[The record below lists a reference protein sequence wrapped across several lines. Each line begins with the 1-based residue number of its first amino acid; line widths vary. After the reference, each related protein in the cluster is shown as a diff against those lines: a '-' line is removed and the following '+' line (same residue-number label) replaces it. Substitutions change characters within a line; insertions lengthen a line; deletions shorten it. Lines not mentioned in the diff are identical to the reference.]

1 MRGRTPAEGEGFGRG
16 AEGQNERARVPARVV
31 RSRARG
37 TTTETATSTRL
48 GALPSLEA
56 RRGVAPRREACPAE
70 KAVAGPLL
78 TEEMGSCSS
87 KPGEVGAMPQQGSGS
102 AAPVDPQAIEAVRAS
117 ANALHPKP
125 ATPERPV
132 SPGYDRRVVSHD
144 ASKKPPAARAIVPEP
159 FGFDEPVAP
168 GPRELPPTPVA
179 PRAAR
184 ADDDAWPPRLDVE
197 DARLAR
203 HGEIPPGA
211 TNAGVESP
219 SDLAR
224 DQPDH
229 DDLSPRTPGGGPLT
243 LKRARELRADPSSA
257 ADANPTTS
265 AQAAADAD
273 AAATRTAG
281 VRWPDPDSDGVLMYS
296 VDGTVSMVR
305 VNASPLP
312 GARSTRPGS
321 RQRPL
326 PGATTTTTTTTTSS
340 RPESREFVSR
350 PSTRGDDGGRA
361 RTPRLTAAEVM
372 GAMSGRDAMPAA
384 RDARTNAAPAPQPRD
399 AFGDR
404 DARLSDFSDDE
415 PEETLAMARER
426 ARYEEGI
433 GLDDEEGLFGDDAP
447 REERTVG
454 ARARGETASTTA
466 ATAATWRPGA
476 ALRVAPAEPERKKSP
491 LELELEQWGV
501 RLPSADETDAET
513 DADGD
518 VADEVEASALADE
531 TETEE
536 KEGKT
541 TRSDEAAAATADD
554 SAGTNASGELPESPA
569 LPARPKSRAAWEP
582 LETLESIDGSGAE
595 GWFAG
600 QAAARPRTAAA
611 AAAAAADAEAD
622 AFAFAFASEF
632 ARPTTAPTRVAFA
645 RETLPNDDSYTNS
658 NGSGALTGTGTV
670 NGSGNAAVVAAAA
683 AMEAAA
689 EAAEKAAAAAE
700 TSSSPY
706 GSETSADENAPS
718 GNAVGVVRARPP
730 PANDASADA
739 SDDETDAPTLAS
751 LRKSMKEKEAANRPP
766 TSRPPT
772 RPPGVLKE
780 RREFAPAPAEE
791 DPDGGAVDLRLRPPA
806 IAQALDDAPGGP
818 AAAAAREASSPRAG
832 ESASEPF
839 ERPILRPRSRPG
851 SAGSTRSEDPS
862 IDAGVPFQSRGDSP
876 TSVAGTLKAET
887 LRAYESAGAS
897 AAAASGGASEN
908 AASARRLERRKS
920 RIPTPTFDASP
931 RDPSPR
937 AANLHSKLPPP
948 PGRLIA
954 PAAKEATR
962 DPPDASSSAAAAAT
976 ATSASAKSATRTKAS
991 DRPSAT
997 VRSAAR
1003 PTSARPASRPAS
1015 STGTARL
1022 KSTAAAGYVGSGL
1035 KTDTRTGVGAGVGTV
1050 AGTVAGTVEGTVKAE
1065 DPAKRKETYRNR
1077 LHSHRIVGRKEDAG
1091 AAAAEAGAEED
1102 GPVPSTTPVKLRKPP
1117 AAPADGSRSLDA
1129 AAVPALSK
1137 AEEARN
1143 RLRGSRQR
1151 RSSSGASSFA
1161 AAEESRDAVSLSSGG
1176 AEAAAAAAKLADK
1189 LGSVTGIKPRSS
1201 MPNFPIKSK
1210 AGDGAAKRAAAFES
1224 AERAAAERASA
1235 AAAAAPPPPPPEDH
1249 VPGLDEAELVLRLGS
1264 LADAEQLAVARA
1276 AVARMTELLEDVHGT
1291 SRNLRCEPQN
1301 VYGHLLHRIGQPVD
1315 RESRELPL
1323 ERALGRDKVL
1333 EMVAVTTE
1341 MRGLLRIKVQDN
1353 NDLRLAATALRETT
1367 GFFRRLDD
1375 AAAKRGMAPHA
1386 ILAAQRPASRGR

>member
-1 MRGRTPAEGEGFGRG
+1 M
-16 AEGQNERARVPARVV
+16 
-31 RSRARG
+31 
-37 TTTETATSTRL
+37 TEA
-48 GALPSLEA
+48 
-56 RRGVAPRREACPAE
+56 
-70 KAVAGPLL
+70 
-78 TEEMGSCSS
+78 MGSCSS

-168 GPRELPPTPVA
+168 EPRELPPTPVA

-184 ADDDAWPPRLDVE
+184 VDDDARPPRLDVE
-197 DARLAR
+197 DARPAPL
-203 HGEIPPGA
+203 GEIPPG
-211 TNAGVESP
+211 TTDAGAESP
-219 SDLAR
+219 SDVAR
-224 DQPDH
+224 DHPDD

-243 LKRARELRADPSSA
+243 LKRARELHADPSSA

-265 AQAAADAD
+265 ADADAEAADAD
-273 AAATRTAG
+273 ATRTAG

-305 VNASPLP
+305 VSASSNARP
-312 GARSTRPGS
+312 TRPGS

-326 PGATTTTTTTTTSS
+326 PGATTTTSRPESREFVS

-372 GAMSGRDAMPAA
+372 GAMSGRDVMP
-384 RDARTNAAPAPQPRD
+384 PAPQPREALELD
-399 AFGDR
+399 VDPG
-404 DARLSDFSDDE
+404 RLSDDSDDE

-447 REERTVG
+447 REERTVD
-454 ARARGETASTTA
+454 ARARGETSSTT
-466 ATAATWRPGA
+466 TGATWRPGA
-476 ALRVAPAEPERKKSP
+476 ALRVAPAEPEKKKSP

-501 RLPSADETDAET
+501 RLPSADEAE
-513 DADGD
+513 DEVDVDGD
-518 VADEVEASALADE
+518 VVLADE
-531 TETEE
+531 METE
-536 KEGKT
+536 EGKT
-541 TRSDEAAAATADD
+541 TRSDDDVAAEDSEATGLRAPG
-554 SAGTNASGELPESPA
+554 S
-569 LPARPKSRAAWEP
+569 PARPKSRAAWEP
-582 LETLESIDGSGAE
+582 LDTLESVDGSFAE
-595 GWFAG
+595 GWFAE
-600 QAAARPRTAAA
+600 QRDADRPRTAASA
-611 AAAAAADAEAD
+611 NADAKAD
-622 AFAFAFASEF
+622 AFAFH
-632 ARPTTAPTRVAFA
+632 RPTTAPTAAAFA
-645 RETLPNDDSYTNS
+645 RDVILNDDLFTTSR
-658 NGSGALTGTGTV
+658 GSG
-670 NGSGNAAVVAAAA
+670 SGDVATADAAGIAAAM

-689 EAAEKAAAAAE
+689 AAAEKAAAEKAAAAAE
-700 TSSSPY
+700 ASPSPS
-706 GSETSADENAPS
+706 GSETSADENAPA
-718 GNAVGVVRARPP
+718 GNLPTP
-730 PANDASADA
+730 SPANDASTNV
-739 SDDETDAPTLAS
+739 SDDETDVPTLAA
-751 LRKSMKEKEAANRPP
+751 LRTSMKEKEAANRPP
-766 TSRPPT
+766 TSKPPSRT
-772 RPPGVLKE
+772 PGVLVE

-791 DPDGGAVDLRLRPPA
+791 DSDGGAVDVRLRPPA
-806 IAQALDDAPGGP
+806 VDDASGEF
-818 AAAAAREASSPRAG
+818 AAASSPKAG

-839 ERPILRPRSRPG
+839 ERPILRSRSRPG
-851 SAGSTRSEDPS
+851 SAGSTRSEDRS
-862 IDAGVPFQSRGDSP
+862 IDAGVPFSSRGDS
-876 TSVAGTLKAET
+876 LKAET
-887 LRAYESAGAS
+887 LSAYASAGAS
-897 AAAASGGASEN
+897 AAAAASGGASGN

-931 RDPSPR
+931 RAPSPR
-937 AANLHSKLPPP
+937 PANLNSKLPPP
-948 PGRLIA
+948 PGRLVP
-954 PAAKEATR
+954 PAAKETTR
-962 DPPDASSSAAAAAT
+962 DPPDAGRLVPPAAKET
-976 ATSASAKSATRTKAS
+976 SAKSATRTKVS
-991 DRPSAT
+991 DRPSA
-997 VRSAAR
+997 VARSAAR
-1003 PTSARPASRPAS
+1003 PISARPASRPTS

-1022 KSTAAAGYVGSGL
+1022 KSTAAAGYVGSWS
-1035 KTDTRTGVGAGVGTV
+1035 KTDDAKSGTRMVASRKSVAVAASV
-1050 AGTVAGTVEGTVKAE
+1050 AGTKVE
-1065 DPAKRKETYRNR
+1065 DPARRKETYRNR
-1077 LHSHRIVGRKEDAG
+1077 LHSHRIVARKEDAG
-1091 AAAAEAGAEED
+1091 AAEAEAGAEED

-1117 AAPADGSRSLDA
+1117 AAPTDGSRSLDA

-1143 RLRGSRQR
+1143 RLRGSRHR

-1161 AAEESRDAVSLSSGG
+1161 AAEESRDAVSSSAGG

-1210 AGDGAAKRAAAFES
+1210 GGDGAAKRAAAFES

-1276 AVARMTELLEDVHGT
+1276 AVARMTELLDDVHGT

-1323 ERALGRDKVL
+1323 ERALGREKVL

-1367 GFFRRLDD
+1367 GFFKRLDD